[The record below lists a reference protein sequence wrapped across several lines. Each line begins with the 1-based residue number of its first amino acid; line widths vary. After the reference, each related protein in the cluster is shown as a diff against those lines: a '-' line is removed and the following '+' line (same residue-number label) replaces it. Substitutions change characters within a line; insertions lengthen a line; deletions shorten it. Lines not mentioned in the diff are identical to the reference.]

1 MINVSHCLVKW
12 LFDKY
17 LIGAVHLIKPLHTIG
32 YNVTNESIID

>member
-1 MINVSHCLVKW
+1 MIKLSYCLVKG

-17 LIGAVHLIKPLHTIG
+17 LIGSVHLIKPLHTIG